1 MKKTT
6 NYVSPEVQLLQMTG
20 VGILCASQL
29 FDSEQNESIIENPYN
44 W

>member
-1 MKKTT
+1 MKKTI

-20 VGILCASQL
+20 TDILCAST
-29 FDSEQNESIIENPYN
+29 FGSEQNESIFENTYN